1 MIKIAIVYQKET
13 KLLCDIRKKI
23 RKEARQSEHISA
35 VYEYSTIE
43 DFYKANEQSPM
54 DIVFLEDTVDNC
66 GLKAARYIRKMGQ
79 KTSLYFFGTSVKR
92 AVYGYEYKAAHY
104 LTEKEQVESLNI
116 YPYFLKECFPKKTIF
131 LFDQDMD
138 SAWAMCLSEV
148 VYIDLGTRDIYT
160 ERGEKK
166 AGYILT
172 EETLETIQKNPSF
185 LKVSKK
191 YLVNQDFIVNMVGT
205 MIYLY
210 QNKSVLC
217 EEEEMD
223 MLYGFLLSMGYKEIL

>member
-116 YPYFLKECFPKKTIF
+116 YPYFFKECFPKKTIF

-148 VYIDLGTRDIYT
+148 VYIDLGTGDIYT
-160 ERGEKK
+160 ERGEKNF
-166 AGYILT
+166 AV
-172 EETLETIQKNPSF
+172 PF
-185 LKVSKK
+185 
-191 YLVNQDFIVNMVGT
+191 VGRT
-205 MIYLY
+205 
-210 QNKSVLC
+210 
-217 EEEEMD
+217 
-223 MLYGFLLSMGYKEIL
+223 